1 MEFDVFFSISQT
13 PDSTGY
19 CPDEQTMLA
28 NYLEQ
33 LEVADEAGYGVAW
46 LAQAHLSTET
56 QKGNRNPVIPH
67 WEGEVG
73 LCTDFFQ
80 LSQLSFH
87 RTKRIE
93 VGSAVLSILANGG
106 PVATAERIGNSCALR
121 QANGDD
127 RRLHVGFSAGRF
139 QFMASPYG
147 VVPRDAIEEAAWPAL
162 RGQIFWEAA
171 EIMLRLVNGE
181 AFSSD
186 TVRRTVLTR
195 ANFRSDEDWGAVQ
208 QAAVEVRGLEESPEQ
223 VEIDNRYW
231 FEDIKCIPQDWDR
244 SLLNLVLG
252 SHEPALQVEVNK
264 WRPVQVFNLSITQ
277 PEIIEA
283 THERMAEAYHPDG
296 GEWQRNMMPRTVM
309 VFLNDE
315 PGLTPE
321 QQSAAAHEDSQATL
335 VSYWRALEGTL
346 DPTKVEKAAHNAVIG
361 NAEEVAAQISKR
373 FHPQD
378 RLMLWFDFFR
388 HDSARVCRDM
398 AAFME
403 KVAPLVNRGEQ

>member
-1 MEFDVFFSISQT
+1 MEFDIFFSISQT
-13 PDSTGY
+13 PDSTGF
-19 CPDEQTMLA
+19 CPDEQTMYA
-28 NYLEQ
+28 NYLSQ
-33 LEVADEAGYGVAW
+33 LKVADEAGYGVAW

-56 QKGNRNPVIPH
+56 QKLNKRPVIPH

-80 LSQLSFH
+80 LAQVSMAATQN
-87 RTKRIE
+87 IE

-106 PVATAERIGNSCALR
+106 PIAVSERIGNFCALQ
-121 QANGDD
+121 QALGNT

-147 VVPRDAIEEAAWPAL
+147 VVPRGQVEEAAWPAL

-171 EIMLRLVNGE
+171 EIMLRLLNGE

-186 TVRRTVLTR
+186 SVRNTTLTR
-195 ANFRSDEDWGAVQ
+195 ANFRSDEDWAAVQ
-208 QAAVEVRGLEESPEQ
+208 QAAVDEHALGESPEQ
-223 VEIDNRYW
+223 VEIPNRYW
-231 FEDIKCIPQDWDR
+231 FEDIKCIPQNWDR

-277 PEIIEA
+277 PEVIEA
-283 THERMAEAYHPDG
+283 THDRMAESYHPDG
-296 GEWQRNMMPRTVM
+296 GEWQRNMMPRTIM

-315 PGLTPE
+315 DGLTPE
-321 QQSAAAHEDSQATL
+321 EQSAAAHEDSQSTL
-335 VSYWRALEGTL
+335 ASYWRALEGTI
-346 DPTKVEKAAHNAVIG
+346 DPTKVSKAADNAVIG
-361 NAEEVAAQISKR
+361 NAEEIAAQIRER

-388 HDSARVCRDM
+388 HDSARVSRDM
-398 AAFME
+398 RSFMA
-403 KVAPLVNRGEQ
+403 KVAPLVNGGQ